1 MKLELRSNKAKKL
14 RNMDIIP
21 GVIYGKGIES
31 TPVQVHYYDYFL
43 KTIAEYGLS
52 RTFPVTLGRKK
63 HIVYFKEVQR
73 DPMNVNR
80 FLHFD
85 LQKVA
90 ADDTITSDVV
100 LHFLNREEV
109 DKNNIILTFDTTE
122 ITVEYTVGEG
132 VSSIDVDLAN
142 MQVGDY
148 IHVKDLVVPEGL
160 TVLSDPEAVVAKLA
174 YAKAVEEPVDS
185 GALDSDEEVVV
196 EAIKQQP
203 E

>member
-1 MKLELRSNKAKKL
+1 MKLELRSNSAVKL
-14 RNMDIIP
+14 RKQDVIP

-31 TPVQVHYYDYFL
+31 TPIQVHYYEYFL
-43 KTIAEYGLS
+43 KTLAEYGLS

-100 LHFLNREEV
+100 LHFLNREEIA
-109 DKNNIILTFDTTE
+109 KNNLILTFDTTE

-132 VSSIDVDLAN
+132 VSSIEVDLAG
-142 MQVGDY
+142 MEVGDY
-148 IHVKDLVVPEGL
+148 VYVRDLEIPEGL
-160 TVLSDPEAVVAKLA
+160 EVLSDPDAVVAKLA
-174 YAKAVEEPVDS
+174 YAKAQEEPEETT
-185 GALDSDEEVVV
+185 GEEVEVEV
-196 EAIKQQP
+196 EAIKQSA

>member
-1 MKLELRSNKAKKL
+1 MKLELRSNKAPKL
-14 RNMDIIP
+14 RKMDIIP

-31 TPVQVHYYDYFL
+31 TPVQVHYYEYFL

-100 LHFLNREEV
+100 LHFLGREAVE
-109 DKNNIILTFDTTE
+109 KNNLILTFDTTE
-122 ITVEYTVGEG
+122 INVEYTVGEG
-132 VSSIDVDLAN
+132 VASIDVDLSG

-148 IHVKDLVVPEGL
+148 IYVKDLVVPEGL
-160 TVLSDPEAVVAKLA
+160 TVHTDPDDIVAKLA
-174 YAKAVEEPVDS
+174 YAKAHEEP
-185 GALDSDEEVVV
+185 EEVDPEAEPVEV
-196 EAIKQQP
+196 EALKQSA

>member
-14 RNMDIIP
+14 RKMDIIP

-63 HIVYFKEVQR
+63 HIVYFKEIQR

-85 LQKVA
+85 LQKVTS
-90 ADDTITSDVV
+90 DDTITSNVP
-100 LHFLNREEV
+100 LHFLNREAV
-109 DKNNIILTFDTTE
+109 DKNNLNLIFDTTE
-122 ITVEYTVGEG
+122 ITVEYKVGEG
-132 VSSIDVDLAN
+132 ISSLDVDLAG
-142 MQVGDY
+142 MEVGDY
-148 IHVKDLVVPEGL
+148 LHVKDLVIPEGL
-160 TVLSDPEAVVAKLA
+160 TVLTDGENIVAKLVFA
-174 YAKAVEEPVDS
+174 QAHDEP
-185 GALDSDEEVVV
+185 EEVDPDAEVVEV
-196 EAIKQQP
+196 EAIKQQA